1 MPGKS
6 PVPKKKA
13 KQMVQAL
20 VLSRAKA
27 PKRAKHRKSSKE
39 EMYERRQMV
48 MRLRLKG
55 MPYKAIGKELG
66 IGIMTVKRD
75 LQSLKQDVSARVT
88 KFDRDYALGECL
100 QTYERIH
107 QEAWQEYEGCSHGS
121 SGRAQFL
128 NLIRAAENDRVKV
141 LMDVGMI
148 GREAV
153 KVEHNHKADE
163 ALAGIT
169 KDAQQ
174 LIAMALLKAQLSP
187 AKEPIREVIEGSSGQ
202 GNKILDIPAD
212 MVTVV
217 PPEDGGNGVKDH
229 TGSSETE

>member
-6 PVPKKKA
+6 PVPKKKTKNMA
-13 KQMVQAL
+13 QTL
-20 VLSRAKA
+20 VLARAKSSKKT
-27 PKRAKHRKSSKE
+27 KRRKSSKE

-55 MPYKAIGKELG
+55 MTYKAIGKELG
-66 IGIMTVKRD
+66 IGTMTVKRD
-75 LQSLKQDVSARVT
+75 LYALREDVSARVS
-88 KFDRDYALGECL
+88 KFDRDFALGECL

-107 QEAWQEYEGCSHGS
+107 QEAWNEYESCSHGS
-121 SGRAQFL
+121 SGRATFL

-141 LMDVGMI
+141 LMDVGLI

-153 KVEHNHKADE
+153 KVEHNHKADQ
-163 ALAGIT
+163 ALKGIT

-174 LIAMALLKAQLSP
+174 LIAMALLKAQLQP
-187 AKEPIREVIEGSSGQ
+187 PKEPIREVVEGSNGSGQ
-202 GNKILDIPAD
+202 KLLDIPAE

-217 PPEDGGNGVKDH
+217 PADEGGNGA
-229 TGSSETE
+229 

>member
-1 MPGKS
+1 MLWDIGAVRMPGKS
-6 PVPKKKA
+6 PVPKKKPNKLA
-13 KQMVQAL
+13 QAL

-27 PKRAKHRKSSKE
+27 PKKAKHRKSSKE

-75 LQSLKQDVSARVT
+75 LQTLKQDVSARVT

-100 QTYERIH
+100 QTYECIH
-107 QEAWQEYEGCSHGS
+107 QEAWQEYERCSHGS
-121 SGRAQFL
+121 TGRAQFL

-141 LMDVGMI
+141 LCDVGMI
-148 GREAV
+148 GREAI
-153 KVEHNHKADE
+153 KVEHNHSADE

-174 LIAMALLKAQLSP
+174 LIAMALLKAQLQP
-187 AKEPIREVIEGSSGQ
+187 PKEPIREVIDGDNSY
-202 GNKILDIPAD
+202 GNKLLDIPPE
-212 MVTVV
+212 MVTIV
-217 PPEDGGNGVKDH
+217 PSEEGENGV
-229 TGSSETE
+229 